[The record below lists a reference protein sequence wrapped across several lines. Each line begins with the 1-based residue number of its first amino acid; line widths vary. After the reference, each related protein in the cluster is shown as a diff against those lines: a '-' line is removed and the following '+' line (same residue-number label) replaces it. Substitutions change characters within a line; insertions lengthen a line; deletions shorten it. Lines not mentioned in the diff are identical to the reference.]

1 MTQNPNGK
9 KHLGT
14 LVRLKGVSSYTDV
27 RGKTRWR
34 YRSRGK
40 TFSLKG
46 KPGSPEFMDS
56 YNKAINGAPKKPTR
70 VIPYSFRDLVSHYKT
85 SQEFQALSKS
95 TQTAYARLLS
105 RLVSD
110 FGDLDAT
117 VIEPSHIRSIR
128 NKYGANAPTTGNRIL
143 SLMSI
148 LMNLACELEWI
159 DRSPCRG
166 VRKIKIKQT
175 GGFHSWTDQEI
186 TQFKKFFAEGTK
198 PRLALML
205 MLHTAQRGSDICRM
219 GSQHVT
225 KGVIRVAQQKTGETL
240 YIPLTN
246 ALKQEIDR
254 HPQSM
259 VFITTKFGSPYKS
272 AKAFQQW
279 FSKCCSIAGL
289 PHCSAHG
296 LRKAGSRMLA
306 EGGAT
311 SKELMAITG
320 HKTLSQASEY
330 IRAADQKRLA
340 VAAIAILDGD
350 KNG

>member
-1 MTQNPNGK
+1 MTQNPTGK

-40 TFSLKG
+40 THSLRG
-46 KPGSPEFMDS
+46 TPGSPEFMAS
-56 YNKAINGAPKKPTR
+56 YQAAIDQVSAKPKR
-70 VIPYSFRDLVSHYKT
+70 VIPYSFRDLVGTYKM
-85 SQEFQALSKS
+85 SPDFKVLSLS
-95 TQTAYARLLS
+95 TQTVYARLLS

-117 VIEPSHIRSIR
+117 VIEPSYIRSIR
-128 NKYGANAPTTGNRIL
+128 DKYGEGAPSTGNRIL

-148 LMNLACELEWI
+148 LMNLACELNWI
-159 DRSPCRG
+159 DKNPCQG
-166 VRKIKIKQT
+166 IRKIKRRDT
-175 GGFHSWTDQEI
+175 GGFHSWTDKEI
-186 TQFKKFFAEGTK
+186 TQFKEYFPEGTK
-198 PRLALML
+198 ERLALML

-225 KGVIRVAQQKTGETL
+225 AGVIRVTQQKTGETL
-240 YIPLTN
+240 YIPLSK
-246 ALKQEIDR
+246 ALRQEISL

-259 VFITTKFGSPYKS
+259 AFITTKYGTPYKS
-272 AKAFQQW
+272 VKAFQQW
-279 FSKCCSIAGL
+279 FSKCCNKAGL

-296 LRKAGSRMLA
+296 LRKAGSRLLA

-311 SKELMAITG
+311 SKELMSITG
-320 HKTLSQASEY
+320 HKTLSQAQKY

-340 VAAIAILDGD
+340 ISAIGILDRD